1 MSKRNAKDARA
12 GRAPTQRQLRVGE
25 EIRHALAE
33 ILRRADFRDP
43 DLQDLNVT
51 VSEVKVSPDL
61 KNATAFIMP
70 LGGGH
75 SEQAAALTRAS
86 AYLRGQI
93 AKAVRLPHVPRI
105 SFQIDNSFDYA
116 FRIGQILHQDDVRR
130 DLAGPGALPHD
141 AAEADDGDDAG
152 DTATERDH
160 DGP

>member
-1 MSKRNAKDARA
+1 MSNRNTGKDPRA

-43 DLQDLNVT
+43 ELQDLNIT

-75 SEQAAALTRAS
+75 EELAPALTRAQ
-86 AYLRGQI
+86 AYLRGQV
-93 AKAVRLPHVPRI
+93 AKAVRLPHVPRL
-105 SFQIDNSFDYA
+105 SFQIDSSFDYA

-130 DLAGPGALPHD
+130 DLVGGENAPQHEETDGEGEDGA
-141 AAEADDGDDAG
+141 
-152 DTATERDH
+152 
-160 DGP
+160 